1 MPLSAAHREKKDK
14 EREVTYLNMLED
26 WGWWSHFERQ
36 KQRVVFFNNA
46 YWLCHRLINH
56 LHGLEKGFCSL
67 RKSVTDNWNIFKY
80 NYNVKKRHS
89 AIIDHEKNNIQK
101 SKHE

>member
-1 MPLSAAHREKKDK
+1 MNDR
-14 EREVTYLNMLED
+14 
-26 WGWWSHFERQ
+26 
-36 KQRVVFFNNA
+36 KQSVVFFNYA
-46 YWLCHRLINH
+46 CSLCHRLINH
-56 LHGLEKGFCSL
+56 LHGLEKGFCSV

-89 AIIDHEKNNIQK
+89 AIDHEKNNIQK